1 MGEDADLVCGASYH
15 ELHGLQEMVYNM
27 TILVLTEAWNR
38 SNRNLKPNDFS
49 LYKEIGIPLDVIYFL
64 LGLIYFS
71 IRPNRILLDLI

>member
-1 MGEDADLVCGASYH
+1 
-15 ELHGLQEMVYNM
+15 
-27 TILVLTEAWNR
+27 
-38 SNRNLKPNDFS
+38 